1 MPHCRA
7 DLSQYALALTKLKDK
22 MLSGDL
28 KHCNADL
35 SDCEVVNNIYN
46 DIFKVL
52 DSVSFFHGLFND
64 FSRKLPGLV

>member
-1 MPHCRA
+1 
-7 DLSQYALALTKLKDK
+7 
-22 MLSGDL
+22 MLSGDP

-35 SDCEVVNNIYN
+35 SDCEVVSNIYN